1 MPKMDFSDN
10 INLIISDLYEGILD
24 QQSQNKALH
33 HLAQLL
39 GSEHVALT
47 TWNKPTN
54 LTHIIQSSGL
64 PEACTSAFQEH
75 FYLLDPGRIF
85 VKKISPGQWYI
96 DHLHFGKKAMN
107 CCEFYQDFMKPF
119 GFCSLAVSP
128 IVSNV
133 ESDSFIAIQYKN
145 IPKSQKVDQ
154 LKQLSGL
161 LAHLRRALNIQS
173 HFESIKTQNSFFQA
187 SLEQIRLPIL
197 IASGDGSISYVS
209 TLADTLLSRRTE
221 IKMVA
226 HSITSCDTFNRKLIY
241 AIRLAC
247 GLNGPKIASG
257 LRVGMNSNTALHLLI
272 TPLPID
278 HQCCYQTQ
286 QNMALIVIQ
295 ELSSPTLPKKI
306 LLKQMYGMTLAEA
319 RVAIDLIKGMAP
331 KEIAYEAGVAISTV
345 RSQMKAIF
353 SKTGASRQADLMRI
367 FYPILS
373 IDTR

>member
-1 MPKMDFSDN
+1 MDFADN
-10 INLIISDLYEGILD
+10 INSIISDLYEGILD

-33 HLAQLL
+33 NLAQLL

-47 TWNKPTN
+47 TWNKRTN

-75 FYLLDPGRIF
+75 FYLLDPSRIL

-96 DHLHFGKKAMN
+96 DHLHFGNKAIN
-107 CCEFYQDFMKPF
+107 CSEFYQDFMKPYGF
-119 GFCSLAVSP
+119 GSLSVSP
-128 IVSNV
+128 IASDE

-145 IPKSQKVDQ
+145 IAQSQKTDQ
-154 LKQLSGL
+154 LKQLFGL
-161 LAHLRRALNIQS
+161 LGHLRRALNIQL
-173 HFESIKTQNSFFQA
+173 HFESIKIQNAFFQA

-197 IASGDGSISYVS
+197 IASGDGKISYVS
-209 TLADTLLSRRTE
+209 RLADTLLSHRTE

-226 HSITSCDTFNRKLIY
+226 NRITGCDTLNRKLIY
-241 AIRLAC
+241 AIQLAC
-247 GLNGPKIASG
+247 GLNGLKVASG
-257 LRVGMNSNTALHLLI
+257 LRVGVDSNTALHLLI

-278 HQCCYQTQ
+278 HQCCYQIH

-295 ELSSPTLPKKI
+295 DLNLPMLPKKI

-331 KEIAYEAGVAISTV
+331 KEIAHEAGVAISTV

-353 SKTGASRQADLMRI
+353 SKTGASKQADLLRML
-367 FYPILS
+367 YPILS

>member
-1 MPKMDFSDN
+1 MDFADN
-10 INLIISDLYEGILD
+10 INSIISDLYEGILD

-39 GSEHVALT
+39 GSKHVALT
-47 TWNKPTN
+47 TWNKHTN

-75 FYLLDPGRIF
+75 FYLLDPDRIF
-85 VKKISPGQWYI
+85 VKKIPPGQWYI
-96 DHLHFGKKAMN
+96 DYLHFGKKAMG

-119 GFCSLAVSP
+119 GFGSLSVSP
-128 IVSNV
+128 IASD
-133 ESDSFIAIQYKN
+133 EELDSFIAIQYKN
-145 IPKSQKVDQ
+145 TPQAQKIDQ

-161 LAHLRRALNIQS
+161 LSHLRRVLNMQS
-173 HFESIKTQNSFFQA
+173 HFESIKIQNAFFQA

-197 IASGDGSISYVS
+197 IASGDGRISHVS
-209 TLADTLLSRRTE
+209 RLADTFLSHRTE

-226 HSITSCDTFNRKLIY
+226 NSITSCDTFNRKLIY

-257 LRVGMNSNTALHLLI
+257 LRIGVDSNTALHLLI

-278 HQCCYQTQ
+278 HQYCYQTQ

-295 ELSSPTLPKKI
+295 DLSFPMLPKKI
-306 LLKQMYGMTLAEA
+306 LLKQMYGITLAEA
-319 RVAIDLIKGMAP
+319 RVAIDLLKGMPP
-331 KEIAYEAGVAISTV
+331 KEIAHEAGVAISTV

-353 SKTGASRQADLMRI
+353 SKTGASRQADLQRI
-367 FYPILS
+367 LYPLLS
-373 IDTR
+373 IDTK